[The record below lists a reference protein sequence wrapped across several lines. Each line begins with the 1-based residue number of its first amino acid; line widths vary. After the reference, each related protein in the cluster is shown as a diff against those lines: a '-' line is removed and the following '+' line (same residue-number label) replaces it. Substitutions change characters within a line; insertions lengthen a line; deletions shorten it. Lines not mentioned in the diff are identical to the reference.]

1 MLNETFSLCC
11 PDTKYIVVMVDD
23 HLEYHGVLSVSI
35 RYNPESKQWVA
46 LSEKS
51 ADFIATSSVSGPSL
65 LLGPQ
70 SWRVSNDS
78 ADCSAQSYSA
88 RLSLSSCQGG
98 NSQSGSLSH
107 ADTEWFCSC
116 ESNSSIYCHLKIS
129 NVVTKSHPISAMY
142 SIQSENK
149 N

>member
-1 MLNETFSLCC
+1 MLNEIFSLCC

-98 NSQSGSLSH
+98 N
-107 ADTEWFCSC
+107 
-116 ESNSSIYCHLKIS
+116 NSTNHFPKTLAQRYARNRLNNRKRI
-129 NVVTKSHPISAMY
+129 NVCAFKMAQP
-142 SIQSENK
+142 
-149 N
+149 

>member
-51 ADFIATSSVSGPSL
+51 ADFVGSSEVSGPSL

-70 SWRVSNDS
+70 DWRLTNDS
-78 ADCSAQSYSA
+78 AACSGRAASYTA
-88 RLSLSSCQGG
+88 RLSLSACQAAR
-98 NSQSGSLSH
+98 QSG
-107 ADTEWFCSC
+107 
-116 ESNSSIYCHLKIS
+116 
-129 NVVTKSHPISAMY
+129 
-142 SIQSENK
+142 
-149 N
+149 